1 MKLIDVRCMQIF
13 YKEVCFLNSRIMFKR
28 FVSFFV
34 SAVLCVALPMSV
46 PGLQQSARNRRL
58 SLERLPLMQENSV
71 SVDVKISGNPGISA
85 MVLEIEYD
93 TSRLSL
99 ESVEKYSELVGM
111 FEYTKKAV
119 WVYCGDTTYD
129 GTIFT
134 INFKVL
140 DSAKIGNAEITILY
154 EEGDICN
161 YNEQTVDFD
170 IVSGGITVVNGG
182 TGAADN
188 TIASTDSS
196 RENSVST
203 GDVEENTKNTRNSL
217 QGIII
222 PIVIAFA
229 AVIAVV
235 CVVVAVKR
243 EKNDSK

>member
-1 MKLIDVRCMQIF
+1 MYADF

-34 SAVLCVALPMSV
+34 SAVLCVALPMSYRITAIGSEPSIIV
-46 PGLQQSARNRRL
+46 GTASADAGD
-58 SLERLPLMQENSV
+58 SV

-119 WVYCGDTTYD
+119 WVYSGDTKYD